1 MDKYKIHKYKNRLFN
16 KFKEETENLER
27 IIKMGKKLYEKID
40 FSTLFLSK
48 NKLYLLILLKTM
60 YKIINT

>member
-1 MDKYKIHKYKNRLFN
+1 MDKYKIHKYKNRWFN
-16 KFKEETENLER
+16 KFKEETENLEK
-27 IIKMGKKLYEKID
+27 ITKMGKKLYEKID